1 MPHIIKMPPNQPHRP
16 HRRTLRYIVLL
27 PTLLTLGNLVCG
39 FAAVHFGLRAMFA
52 AGAGIDASADATL
65 NSEVVERMLPSF
77 LAIGAML
84 IFCGMLFDMLD
95 GLAARLTKNASEFGA
110 EIDSLA
116 DVVTFGVAPAILVI
130 ALMMREW
137 HGELIVTPLSTH
149 AYGRAMWVFAAAYC
163 VCTAIRLAR
172 YNVEHDKP
180 EFSHRAFRGLPSPG
194 AAAVL
199 ASLVTLHEHAGPAVR
214 VGVLYALPIIM
225 LAVAYLM
232 ISRIRYDRVTQAY
245 LIRKRP
251 IEHLFAFLVVLV
263 IFMSYKTQT
272 LALLCGAYA
281 FSGPVRSLYRR
292 LRSNGTPSATTM
304 PSAGDAKKNIK
315 HSG

>member
-1 MPHIIKMPPNQPHRP
+1 MPPNQPHRR

-52 AGAGIDASADATL
+52 AGAGIDASANETL

-84 IFCGMLFDMLD
+84 IFGGMLFDMLD
-95 GLAARLTKNASEFGA
+95 GLAARMTKNASEFGA

-137 HGELIVTPLSTH
+137 HGELIVTPLSAH
-149 AYGRAMWVFAAAYC
+149 AFGRAMWVFAAAYC
-163 VCTAIRLAR
+163 ICTAIRLAR

-199 ASLVTLHEHAGPAVR
+199 ASLVTLHEHVGASVR
-214 VGVLYALPIIM
+214 VAILYALPIIM

-232 ISRIRYDRVTQAY
+232 ISRIRYDRLAQAY

-251 IEHLFAFLVVLV
+251 IEHLFAFLVVVV
-263 IFMSYKTQT
+263 IFFSYKTET
-272 LALLCGAYA
+272 LALLCGIYA
-281 FSGPVRSLYRR
+281 LSGPVRSLYRR
-292 LRSNGTPSATTM
+292 LRSASTPSEAAI
-304 PSAGDAKKNIK
+304 PAQRGEKKNIE